1 MRPFI
6 LQSKGGGKSSAALLF
21 LLPGMFGVL
30 GFVLFPCLD
39 VLRRSFVTAAS
50 GEFAGLDNYREVLS
64 NTAFLLAAANTARFA
79 AICLPVLIGLGL
91 VIALLL
97 FQMPGAQLLKS
108 IFLFPMAMPAMT
120 VVLVWRMVFSE
131 EGFINRLTGNETD
144 FMNSGFSFWILVLTY
159 LWKNLGYTVVLW
171 LSGISQIPSETLEA
185 AAVDGAGWAK
195 RFRFVMLPQL
205 KGTLYTITVLSFLNS
220 FKVFREAYLVA
231 GAYPHESMYL
241 LQHLFNNWF
250 VKLEL
255 DKMAAAAVCVAV
267 CMFAVILVLWRLWE
281 EKE

>member
-1 MRPFI
+1 
-6 LQSKGGGKSSAALLF
+6 
-21 LLPGMFGVL
+21 MFGVL